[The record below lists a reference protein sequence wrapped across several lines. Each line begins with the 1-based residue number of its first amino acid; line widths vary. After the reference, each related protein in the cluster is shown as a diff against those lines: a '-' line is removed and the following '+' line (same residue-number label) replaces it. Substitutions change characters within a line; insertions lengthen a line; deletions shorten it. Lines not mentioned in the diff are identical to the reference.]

1 MPFFSLSSGSLFEHS
16 NLTREK
22 KTHQDSSA
30 IETRKMYDVKPH
42 TVIFSDSVTQI
53 ENARNPCV
61 LTTLFTDINI
71 TQILFH
77 LACPVS
83 ALFFFQ
89 GLLPGRNFFFTFPQ
103 YHLSMM
109 YN

>member
-1 MPFFSLSSGSLFEHS
+1 MKKCPFSHYHPDQLFEHS

-71 TQILFH
+71 SQILFH

-89 GLLPGRNFFFTFPQ
+89 GLLPGRNFFLPFRNIISQ
-103 YHLSMM
+103 
-109 YN
+109 

>member
-1 MPFFSLSSGSLFEHS
+1 MKKCPFSHYHPDQLFEHS

-53 ENARNPCV
+53 
-61 LTTLFTDINI
+61 
-71 TQILFH
+71 
-77 LACPVS
+77 
-83 ALFFFQ
+83 
-89 GLLPGRNFFFTFPQ
+89 
-103 YHLSMM
+103 
-109 YN
+109 